1 VRLRILILVL
11 SSVALTACS
20 DPSYPPPPQRQF
32 ADVNEPAAMAVFLA
46 MGNPETGDHI
56 VADVGEHIEGAG
68 WRWTR
73 EHPRL
78 SYRLPRTKGWKFHAE
93 FGFPPPNFKD
103 TGPVTVSFLI
113 NGRLLEKVRY
123 TQPGDQSFEKAV
135 PASWL
140 RAGEET
146 VAGADIDPPW
156 IAPRDKARLGFVLH
170 TMGFVE

>member
-1 VRLRILILVL
+1 MLGG
-11 SSVALTACS
+11 VALSACS
-20 DPSYPPPPQRQF
+20 GPWYPPPPQRQF
-32 ADVNEPAAMAVFLA
+32 ANVEEPDALAVFLQ
-46 MGNPETGDHI
+46 MGNPEASDHI
-56 VADVGEHIEGAG
+56 LADINEHIEGIG
-68 WRWTR
+68 WRWTH

-78 SYRLPRTKGWKFHAE
+78 SYRLPRTKGWKFRAE
-93 FGFPPPNFKD
+93 FGFPASNFQD

-113 NGRLLEKVRY
+113 NGHVLDKVRY
-123 TQPGDQSFEKAV
+123 TQPGDRRFEKAV

-170 TMGFVE
+170 AVGFVE